1 MPRQLE
7 LPLEVVQT
15 AKASL
20 VMLSRIHK
28 LQAECEEIHAKI
40 EHLMEQH
47 GIKALKKRLSVL
59 RRELEQAE
67 EEYRIDTRDMFI
79 QWIGDDEQQ
88 ED

>member
-1 MPRQLE
+1 MPKQLE

-28 LQAECEEIHAKI
+28 LQAECEEIHAQI
-40 EHLMEQH
+40 EQLMEQH

-59 RRELEQAE
+59 RRELEQTE
-67 EEYRIDTRDMFI
+67 EEYRIDTRDMFM
-79 QWIGDDEQQ
+79 QWIGNDEQ
-88 ED
+88 EA

>member
-28 LQAECEEIHAKI
+28 LQAECEEIHAQI
-40 EHLMEQH
+40 EQLMEQH

-59 RRELEQAE
+59 RAELEQAE
-67 EEYRIDTRDMFI
+67 EKYRIDTRDMFI
-79 QWIGDDEQQ
+79 QWIGDDEQ